1 VNAPPNPFVAPEPR
15 VPARLVPKGGS
26 SAGVVSIPL
35 DPLPFTLGRATDR
48 TLSLPHPHIS
58 RSHALIDRDVDGY
71 FLRDTG
77 SLHGTFVNGLAI
89 SSTRLRDQ
97 DVITLGTSEHAF
109 VFEDAEQ
116 ESSTTRVLIAQFS
129 GSREKSV
136 GHQSDLNTLTLFL
149 KAAQSLNQ
157 HGALKD
163 VLRTMLEY
171 TLRLTGA
178 ERGFVF
184 LGDTP
189 EGLRIECAQDKDG
202 RDMLDALERAG
213 VGAGAGEMGAEET
226 GAALMAAME
235 ALGISQSIVREAVRS
250 QLEFVLSNVTEETA
264 VDHKSLIAHAIRSV
278 AAIPLRGQNS
288 NRLLGLLYLDTHGLS
303 SDGLGRPGSGGQM
316 LRESASGPFSR
327 TNKEIL
333 SAIAHQAA
341 TLLENLRMLEAERE
355 SVLLRKELEI
365 AASIQRQIIP
375 QRLPQFPFAEMA
387 ARSVPCTGVGGDFY
401 DVIPIAGGFVA
412 MVGDVCGKGVPAALL
427 ASMVHGMIHAQITSG
442 ASLIETVQSV
452 NSFFCSRAPYEKY
465 FTLAILRYAG
475 PERTEV
481 LHGEGMNVEL
491 INGGHVS
498 PLIVRADG
506 RIETVDD
513 GDMPVGL
520 LGFAT
525 FHTISLNLGP
535 GDRLVLLSDGISEAE
550 DREGVQFG
558 TTQLEQYLTQKDPI
572 PALFGA
578 LEGFCHGARPQDDQT
593 VMTIDRIA

>member
-1 VNAPPNPFVAPEPR
+1 VNALSNPVVAPEPR

-26 SAGVVSIPL
+26 SAGVVSIPI
-35 DPLPFTLGRATDR
+35 DPLPFTLGRASDR

-58 RSHALIDRDVDGY
+58 RSHALIDRDADGY

-89 SSTRLRDQ
+89 SSTRLRNQ
-97 DVITLGTSEHAF
+97 DVITLGISEHAF

-129 GSREKSV
+129 GSREKSS

-171 TLRLTGA
+171 TVRLTGA

-184 LGDTP
+184 LGDSP
-189 EGLRIECAQDKDG
+189 DSLRIECAQDKEG

-213 VGAGAGEMGAEET
+213 VVDGASGEAEAEGAGM
-226 GAALMAAME
+226 MAAME
-235 ALGISQSIVREAVRS
+235 VLGISQSIVHEAVRS
-250 QLEFVLSNVTEETA
+250 QLEFVLSNVTEESA
-264 VDHKSLIAHAIRSV
+264 SDHQSLIAHAIRSV

-288 NRLLGLLYLDTHGLS
+288 NRLLGLLYLDTHGL
-303 SDGLGRPGSGGQM
+303 GLEGLTKPGSGQM

-375 QRLPQFPFAEMA
+375 QRLPRFPFAEMA

-412 MVGDVCGKGVPAALL
+412 MVGDVCGKGIPAALL

-475 PERTEV
+475 PERVEA
-481 LHGEGMNVEL
+481 LHDRGMNVEL

-550 DREGVQFG
+550 DRDGLQFG
-558 TTQLEQYLTQKDPI
+558 PTQLEQYLTQADPI
-572 PALFGA
+572 AALFGA
-578 LEGFCHGARPQDDQT
+578 LEGFCHGTRPQDDQT